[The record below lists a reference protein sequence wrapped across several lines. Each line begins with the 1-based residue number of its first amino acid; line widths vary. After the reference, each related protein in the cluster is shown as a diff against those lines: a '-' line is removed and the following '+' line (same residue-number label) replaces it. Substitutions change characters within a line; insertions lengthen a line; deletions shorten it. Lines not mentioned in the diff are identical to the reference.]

1 MKAMRLTGLMR
12 KEVYEILRDPSSI
25 AIAFVLPLVLLLIFG
40 YGVSLDARQISIA
53 VVVDNPTQLTAS
65 FLAELQRSPWFR
77 PATYPNEARAEQAL
91 MDGRANAIVWLR
103 SDFTRLSYSSGSAPI
118 HLTVNG
124 VDANQARIIEN
135 YVNGAWLVW
144 LQQEATRQGAH
155 LAAPVVA
162 DARVWFNPALRS
174 RDYLIPGLIAIIM
187 TLIGALL
194 TALVVAREWER
205 GTMEGIMVTPVAKT
219 EILLGKL
226 IPYFVMGM
234 GGMIMSTAMAV
245 FLFGVPLRGSLLV
258 LFGTALFLLTA
269 LGMGLVISVLAR
281 SQFVAAMVA
290 IVTTFLP
297 AFILSGFLFDIRSM
311 PGIIQVLTHIIAAR
325 YFVTLLQTLFLA
337 GDIWPVI
344 LRNVWHGHPVCLF
357 SRHRTAA
364 FSQEV
369 GLMRLVLQRVI
380 ALAIKEL
387 LSLLR
392 DPASRAVLIGPPII
406 QLVVFGYAATFDLKH
421 VPFVVYNQD
430 QGRLSRDFIA
440 RFAGSP
446 SFDLVRIVHSQ
457 DALAQAIDESRR

>member
-1 MKAMRLTGLMR
+1 MKVMRLMGLMR
-12 KEVYEILRDPSSI
+12 KETYEILRDPSSI
-25 AIAFVLPLVLLLIFG
+25 AIAFILPLALLLIFG
-40 YGVSLDARQISIA
+40 YGVSLDARRIA
-53 VVVDNPTQLTAS
+53 IALVVDHPTQLTAS

-77 PATYPNEARAEQAL
+77 PTIYPNQDSAEQAL
-91 MDGRANAIVWLR
+91 LHRHADAILWLR

-135 YVNGAWLVW
+135 YVNGTWLLW
-144 LQQEATRQGAH
+144 LQQEATRRGTS
-155 LAAPVVA
+155 LAKPVVA
-162 DARVWFNPALRS
+162 DTQVWFNPALRS

-205 GTMEGIMVTPVAKT
+205 GTMEGIMVTPVGKT

-226 IPYFVMGM
+226 VPYFVLGM

-245 FLFGVPLRGSLLV
+245 FLFDVPLRGSLLV
-258 LFGTALFLLTA
+258 LFGTAALFLLTS

-311 PGIIQVLTHIIAAR
+311 PHFIQVLTHIVAAR
-325 YFVTLLQTLFLA
+325 YFVTMLQSSFLA

-344 LRNVWHGHPVCLF
+344 IPNGFGLATLCV
-357 SRHRTAA
+357 A
-364 FSQEV
+364 FL
-369 GLMRLVLQRVI
+369 GI
-380 ALAIKEL
+380 AL
-387 LSLLR
+387 LR
-392 DPASRAVLIGPPII
+392 FR
-406 QLVVFGYAATFDLKH
+406 K
-421 VPFVVYNQD
+421 
-430 QGRLSRDFIA
+430 RLD
-440 RFAGSP
+440 
-446 SFDLVRIVHSQ
+446 
-457 DALAQAIDESRR
+457 